1 MLIVRADMRGVLTA
15 FGQELAQLVAYRV
28 GQVPGVGSGY
38 VDTQRCVLS
47 GCGGGSRMPTGLR
60 E

>member
-1 MLIVRADMRGVLTA
+1 MLIVLSDMRGVLAA
-15 FGQELAQLVAYRV
+15 FGQELAQLVAYRI

-38 VDTQRCVLS
+38 VDTQRGVLS
-47 GCGGGSRMPTGLR
+47 RCGNWSRMRG